1 MAKKKKEQPSQ
12 DMTPLELGKKFLADF
27 DKMPY
32 SRDRLGQSFVT
43 TVKKPPKKK

>member
-12 DMTPLELGKKFLADF
+12 DMSPLEVGKQFLADF